1 MYASSGYW
9 QLIGII
15 MLIRLLQALTNTAI
29 LVLLA
34 IIVWLLYVLIIGSFW
49 FTIDGVGYAIDAP
62 AQVRLSALMLI
73 ISVSFAIRL
82 LWRVRKRT
90 AK

>member
-1 MYASSGYW
+1 
-9 QLIGII
+9 
-15 MLIRLLQALTNTAI
+15 MLVRLVHSLTNIAI

-34 IIVWLLYVLIIGSFW
+34 VIIWLLYVLIIGSFW

-62 AQVRLSALMLI
+62 AQIRLSALLLI
-73 ISVSFAIRL
+73 ISVSLATRL
-82 LWRVRKRT
+82 LWRVLKRI